1 MTNLYVMARVTVQP
15 EKVSQA
21 FELLTKLAQQ
31 SEEESGC
38 LYYKI
43 LPSTDHS
50 NIFTTLELWES
61 KEAEQQH
68 WDTDHLKNTL
78 SQLSPLLAKEARIEK
93 YTEE

>member
-1 MTNLYVMARVTVQP
+1 MANLYVMARVTVQQ
-15 EKVSQA
+15 EKISQA
-21 FELLTKLAQQ
+21 FKLLTELAHQ

-68 WDTDHLKNTL
+68 WDTDHLKNIL
-78 SQLSPLLAKEARIEK
+78 AQLSPLLAEEARIEK
-93 YTEE
+93 YTEK

>member
-1 MTNLYVMARVTVQP
+1 MANLYVMAKVTVRP

-21 FELLTKLAQQ
+21 SVLLAELARK

-43 LPSTDHS
+43 LPAMDQS
-50 NIFTTLELWES
+50 NVFTTLELWES
-61 KEAEQQH
+61 EEAEQQH
-68 WDTDHLKNTL
+68 WGTDHLKNIL
-78 SQLSPLLAKEARIEK
+78 PQLSPLLAMEARIEK